1 MWAESTLIKA
11 DVIKM
16 SRLQKINRFFQKKIL
31 YKNQN
36 DVKNEVLTL
45 RWNSSQMNLKL
56 SHPKRTSAKLVG
68 LRITI
73 PLTLLLLLA
82 TQQSFL
88 LTRVL
93 S

>member
-1 MWAESTLIKA
+1 MWAKLTLIRA
-11 DVIKM
+11 DVIQI
-16 SRLQKINRFFQKKIL
+16 SRLQKMNRFFQKNTVQ
-31 YKNQN
+31 NQN

-45 RWNSSQMNLKL
+45 TWNSSQMNLKL
-56 SHPKRTSAKLVG
+56 SHPKRTWAKLEG

-88 LTRVL
+88 LTRDL
-93 S
+93 N